1 MLVSAPP
8 DQRQLAATFAEI
20 SRVLLA
26 EPDVQR
32 TLTKICE
39 LTVPTVDGCDYAVV
53 TVLTDRRHETPATSD
68 ATGQT
73 IEAIQFEVGEGPSLE
88 AIREHQTIVTDDLA
102 TEPRWPQ
109 FSRRA
114 VDSTGVR
121 SMLAFRMFVA
131 DDTIGS
137 LNLYSKE
144 PAAFTE
150 DSLAVGTIFAAHAS
164 VALRAA
170 QTKESLARLR
180 EVIEARELI
189 GQAKG
194 ILMGRQGISS
204 QTAMHILSRGAERL
218 KMELREMA
226 RRVVDNEGEY
236 SKKR

>member
-1 MLVSAPP
+1 VSPPP

-32 TLTKICE
+32 TLARICE
-39 LTVPTVDGCDYAVV
+39 VTVPTVEGCDYAVV
-53 TVLTDRRHETPATSD
+53 TVLTDRRPATPATSD
-68 ATGQT
+68 VTGEM
-73 IEAIQFEVGEGPSLE
+73 IEAIQFEVGEGPSVE
-88 AIREHQTIVTDDLA
+88 AIREQQAIITDDLA
-102 TEPRWPQ
+102 SEPRWPR

-114 VDSTGVR
+114 VESTGVR

-137 LNLYSKE
+137 LNLYAKQ

-150 DSLAVGTIFAAHAS
+150 DSLAVGTILAAHAS

-180 EVIEARELI
+180 EVVEARELI

-204 QTAMHILSRGAERL
+204 QAAMDILCRGAERL

-226 RRVVDNEGEY
+226 RRVVAGEEE
-236 SKKR
+236 KKPSR